1 MSNGIPI
8 KLLHEATGLIVNID
22 LITGDRYRGSLKLV
36 EDNMNCW
43 LSNVIHTQPNGEKT
57 KFDSAFIRGSNI
69 LYFDVP
75 EMLVNSD
82 LFKTGQNNNNKN
94 SKKTKLKRS
103 FMTVKVRK
111 QSH

>member
-8 KLLHEATGLIVNID
+8 KLLHEATGLVVNID
-22 LITGDRYRGSLKLV
+22 LLTGDKYRGTLKLV

-43 LSNVIHTQPNGEKT
+43 LSNVIHTQPNGEKVQ
-57 KFDSAFIRGSNI
+57 FDTAYIRGSNI
-69 LYFDVP
+69 LFFDIP
-75 EMLVNSD
+75 EMLVNSN
-82 LFKTGQNNNNKN
+82 LFNTGKNENKR
-94 SKKTKLKRS
+94 SQHKKKIRRS